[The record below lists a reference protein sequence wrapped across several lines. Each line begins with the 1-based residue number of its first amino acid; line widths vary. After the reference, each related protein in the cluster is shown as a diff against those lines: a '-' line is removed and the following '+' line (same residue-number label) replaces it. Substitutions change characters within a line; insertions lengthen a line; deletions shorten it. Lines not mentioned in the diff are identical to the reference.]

1 MSIASMLG
9 IAVILYLLPSW
20 FKAHVNKV
28 HFVHWQGLL
37 HDFIPHERDFQ
48 TTTLLIVPAAD
59 FNM

>member
-1 MSIASMLG
+1 MLG

-20 FKAHVNKV
+20 FRAHVNKV